1 MSKEDL
7 KRAAAN
13 AALQEVLP
21 KLGRDSIIGVG
32 TGSTANYFIDLLAE
46 HRGVFDVA
54 VASSDAS
61 AARLRLH
68 GISVIDLNAASS
80 ITVYVDGAD
89 EVDPQRRLIKGGG
102 GALTREKI
110 CAASADQFICIVD
123 QTKLVDTLGAF
134 PLPVEVLPMARGLVA
149 RAIVAAG
156 GSPVLRE
163 DFVTDNGNLILDV
176 HELTLTDP
184 ARMEIDLNNIVGA
197 VCNGIFAAQAADRVI
212 IADPAGI
219 QILA

>member
-1 MSKEDL
+1 MSSQHL

-13 AALQEVLP
+13 AALEEVLP
-21 KLGRDSIIGVG
+21 KLGGDSIIGIG
-32 TGSTANYFIDLLAE
+32 TGSTANCFIDLLAE

-61 AARLRLH
+61 AARLRQH
-68 GISVIDLNAASS
+68 GITVIDLNAASS
-80 ITVYVDGAD
+80 ITVYIDGAD

-102 GALTREKI
+102 GALTREKV
-110 CAASADQFICIVD
+110 CAASADEFICIVD
-123 QTKLVDTLGAF
+123 HTKLVDVLGRF

-149 RAIVAAG
+149 RAIVAIG

-176 HELTLTDP
+176 HGLTLTDP
-184 ARMEIDLNNIVGA
+184 ARMETELNNVVGT

-212 IADPAGI
+212 IADASGTR
-219 QILA
+219 LLD

>member
-1 MSKEDL
+1 MNKEDL

-21 KLGRDSIIGVG
+21 KLGLDSIIGIG
-32 TGSTANYFIDLLAE
+32 SGSTANCFIDLLAE

-61 AARLRLH
+61 AARLRQH

-176 HELTLTDP
+176 HGLTLTDP
-184 ARMEIDLNNIVGA
+184 ARMETDLNNIVGT

-212 IADPAGI
+212 VANPAGI

>member
-1 MSKEDL
+1 MGIEDL
-7 KRAAAN
+7 KQAAAH

-21 KLGRDSIIGVG
+21 ALGRDSIIGIG
-32 TGSTANYFIDLLAE
+32 TGSTANCFIDLLAE

-61 AARLRLH
+61 AARLRQH

-102 GALTREKI
+102 GALSREKI

-163 DFVTDNGNLILDV
+163 GFLTDNGNVILDV
-176 HELTLTDP
+176 HGLTLTDP
-184 ARMEIDLNNIVGA
+184 AGMETDLNNIVGT
-197 VCNGIFAAQAADRVI
+197 VCNGVFAAQAADRVI
-212 IADPAGI
+212 VANPAGI

>member
-1 MSKEDL
+1 
-7 KRAAAN
+7 
-13 AALQEVLP
+13 
-21 KLGRDSIIGVG
+21 
-32 TGSTANYFIDLLAE
+32 
-46 HRGVFDVA
+46 
-54 VASSDAS
+54 
-61 AARLRLH
+61 
-68 GISVIDLNAASS
+68 VIDLNAASS

-102 GALTREKI
+102 GALSREKI

-163 DFVTDNGNLILDV
+163 GFLTDNGNVILDV
-176 HELTLTDP
+176 HGLTLTDP
-184 ARMEIDLNNIVGA
+184 ARMETDLNNIVGT
-197 VCNGIFAAQAADRVI
+197 VCNGVFAAQAADRVI
-212 IADPAGI
+212 VANPAGI

>member
-1 MSKEDL
+1 MGIEDL

-21 KLGRDSIIGVG
+21 KLGRDSIIGIG
-32 TGSTANYFIDLLAE
+32 SGSTANCFIDLLAE

-61 AARLRLH
+61 AARLRQH

-102 GALTREKI
+102 GALAREKI

-123 QTKLVDTLGAF
+123 QTKLVDTLGAY

-176 HELTLTDP
+176 YGLTLTDP
-184 ARMEIDLNNIVGA
+184 DRMETDLNNIVGT

-212 IADPAGI
+212 VADPAGI